1 MNGYREFWNQIYFGS
16 KDGFAGTYDVT
27 EYWLR
32 FALVVAVCL
41 LIGVASVRFSRA
53 PVIATAVLVGLWVI
67 SVGPFLL
74 WAAACPGCGSASSY
88 DSARSYEAMIINQAW
103 GGLLA
108 TGIAAAWIGAL
119 AVKRVR

>member
-1 MNGYREFWNQIYFGS
+1 MNGYREFWNQLYFGS

-32 FALVVAVCL
+32 FALVVVVCL

-53 PVIATAVLVGLWVI
+53 PAIATAVLVGLWVI

-74 WAAACPGCGSASSY
+74 WAAACGGCSSSSSY
-88 DSARSYEAMIINQAW
+88 DSARSYEAMVINQAW

-108 TGIAAAWIGAL
+108 TGIAAVWIGVL
-119 AVKRVR
+119 AVKRAR